1 MYKIPQ
7 DKIDEIRSAV
17 NVVHYISQ
25 FLNLKKEGRNF
36 KGLCPFHEE
45 KTPSFVVS
53 PEKQFYH
60 CFGCGRG
67 GNLFTFIMEYEKL
80 NFVEA
85 VTKAAD
91 FAGIALPKIQE
102 KSEQE
107 ITYTQQLYDINEIV
121 CTFFEKQLYKEN
133 NKRYLN
139 YFLDRKLSQNTIKNF
154 RLSYAPDS
162 FDALLHHLKDK
173 KVNLKQAEELGI
185 IQKKQK
191 SDDYYVKFR
200 NRMMFPFF
208 NLSGKIIGFGGR
220 KMREEDQPKYLNS
233 PESQVYYKSRTLYGL
248 HQAIQSIREED
259 FIVLVEGYF
268 DLLRLVDSGLKNVVA
283 SSGTALSE
291 DQARIMGRY
300 SKNIFIAYDGDEA
313 GIRAAIRNARI
324 IENQDMQAHIVPI
337 PAGDDPDTFVL
348 DKGLKSFRE
357 LLDRKVLPIE
367 FQLDAFIKKNPD
379 PSLEEKD
386 AFIHQVLEELTSFHS
401 TIKTGL
407 YIHHLAERMQV
418 SESML
423 VTEINRLRKRQR
435 RYKST
440 TPKEEKK
447 TTAADEIKVKRGVYR
462 AEEGIIELLLN
473 AGGEIVNYISEHVTL
488 ELFENEDY
496 ADLYGH
502 IIHELEEHGTVNV
515 HTLFDNPELNAQQH
529 QLLTRLTIDPDEK
542 DFKYAIDCIFQLK
555 KWRLEKSARDLSQ
568 QIKAEANSPE
578 AMMHYTIELNQLR
591 KQIAN
596 MQKEHLDEVKAVNR
610 ENDLND

>member
-7 DKIDEIRSAV
+7 DKIDEIRSAI

-36 KGLCPFHEE
+36 KGLCPFHQE

-67 GNLFTFIMEYEKL
+67 GNLYKFIMEYEKL

-91 FAGIALPKIQE
+91 FAGIVLPKVQE

-107 ITYTQQLYDINEIV
+107 ITYTQQLYDVNETA
-121 CTFFEKQLYKEN
+121 CTFFEKELYKEN

-139 YFLDRKLSQNTIKNF
+139 YYLDRKLSEATIKKF

-162 FDALLHHLKDK
+162 FDALLKHYNEK
-173 KVNLKQAEELGI
+173 KTNLKQAEELGI

-200 NRMMFPFF
+200 HRMMFPFF
-208 NLSGKIIGFGGR
+208 NLTGKIIGFGGR

-233 PESQVYYKSRTLYGL
+233 PESQIYYKGRTLYGL
-248 HQAIQSIREED
+248 HQAIQAIREDD
-259 FIVLVEGYF
+259 FTVLVEGYF
-268 DLLRLVDSGLKNVVA
+268 DLLRLVDAGLKNVVA
-283 SSGTALSE
+283 SSGTALT
-291 DQARIMGRY
+291 DQQARIMGRY
-300 SKNIFIAYDGDEA
+300 SKTVYIAYDGDEA
-313 GIRAAIRNARI
+313 GIKAAIRNSRI
-324 IENQDMQAHIVPI
+324 IENQEMNAFIVPM
-337 PAGDDPDTFVL
+337 PVGDDPDTFVL
-348 DKGLKSFRE
+348 SNDIKAFRE
-357 LLDRKVLPIE
+357 LLQRKLLPIE
-367 FQLDAFIKKNPD
+367 FQLDAFVKQNPD

-386 AFIHQVLEELTSFHS
+386 KFIHQVLEELTSFHS

-423 VTEINRLRKRQR
+423 IGEINRLRKRQR
-435 RYKST
+435 RYKSSFD
-440 TPKEEKK
+440 KEEK
-447 TTAADEIKVKRGVYR
+447 TAPTKEVKVRRGAHR
-462 AEEGIIELLLN
+462 AEEGIIDLLLN
-473 AGGEIVNYISEHVTL
+473 ANGDIVSYISDHVTL

-496 ADLYGH
+496 ADLYSH
-502 IIHELEEHGTVNV
+502 IIHELEEFGEIDV
-515 HTLFDNPELNAQQH
+515 HILFENPQLNEDQH
-529 QLLTRLTIDPDEK
+529 TILTRLTIDPDEK
-542 DFKYAIDCIFQLK
+542 DLKYAIDCIYQLK
-555 KWRLEKSARDLSQ
+555 KWRLEKSARDISQ
-568 QIKAEANSPE
+568 HIKAEAKSPE

-591 KQIAN
+591 KQISQI
-596 MQKEHLDEVKAVNR
+596 QKEHLDEVKSIKR
-610 ENDLND
+610 DTE